1 MTHLRCT
8 EIYISINHNQKIME
22 QMVQNER
29 LDDETELGTNTNLD
43 TGLTSGSE
51 NPETSHVTHN
61 ELNDSQIKAEEEE

>member
-1 MTHLRCT
+1 
-8 EIYISINHNQKIME
+8 ME